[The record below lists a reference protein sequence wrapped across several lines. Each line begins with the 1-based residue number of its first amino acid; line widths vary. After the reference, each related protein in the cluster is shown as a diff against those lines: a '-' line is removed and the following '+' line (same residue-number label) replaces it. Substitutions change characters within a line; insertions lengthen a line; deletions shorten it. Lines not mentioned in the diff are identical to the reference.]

1 MITISVQHNIDG
13 VMRQLQAQQRQVV
26 YATAVALTR
35 TAQDGAR
42 DVEKQLPEVLDR
54 PKPFTVKSIAWKS
67 ANKATLTSSVYIR
80 PAAAA
85 YLAPLIVGGKV
96 KPKKRALLE
105 PGTIKLDQYGNIPRN
120 AITRLRARKD
130 VFSGQVRGI
139 PGLWQRTKQGV
150 KLLVRYEPELQK
162 RKQFPFADMVQ
173 RSVERNWRRNFE
185 RELAKAL
192 ASAR

>member
-1 MITISVQHNIDG
+1 VKHNIDATI
-13 VMRQLQAQQRQVV
+13 RRLQAQQKQVV

-35 TAQDGAR
+35 TAQDAAR
-42 DVEKQLPEVLDR
+42 DVEKELPQVLDR

-67 ANKATLTSSVYIR
+67 ASKATLTSEVYIR

-85 YLAPLIVGGKV
+85 YLAPLITGGKV
-96 KPKKRALLE
+96 LPKKRALLE

-139 PGLWQRTKQGV
+139 AGLWQRTKRGL
-150 KLLVRYEPELQK
+150 KLLVRYEPAFQK
-162 RKQFPFADMVQ
+162 RKQFPFADMVR
-173 RSVERNWRRNFE
+173 RSVQRNWQRNFE
-185 RELAKAL
+185 RELSKAM
-192 ASAR
+192 ATAR